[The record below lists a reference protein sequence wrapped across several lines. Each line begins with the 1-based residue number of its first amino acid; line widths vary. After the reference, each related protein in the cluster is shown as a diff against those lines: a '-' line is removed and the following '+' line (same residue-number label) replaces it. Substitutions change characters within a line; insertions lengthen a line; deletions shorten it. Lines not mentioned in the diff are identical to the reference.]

1 MGFLAILLQLC
12 NAASVILPAVAAVR
26 KTSDPTADNTTLIN
40 TAKAMQAVAPLVAGA
55 ESVSSA
61 SSAPM
66 TGVQKLAL
74 VQAVVPDAHTTA
86 VANGVTT
93 EPFDTYW
100 TPINAAI
107 TAVVAQNQIAAAPVP
122 AQSSQPQPT
131 AAS

>member
-1 MGFLAILLQLC
+1 MGFLSVLLQLC
-12 NAASVILPAVAAVR
+12 SAASAILPAVAAVR
-26 KTSDPTADNTTLIN
+26 ATSDPAADNTTLIN
-40 TAKAMQAVAPLVAGA
+40 TAKAMQAVTPLVAHA
-55 ESVSSA
+55 EAVSAA
-61 SSAPM
+61 STTPM

-74 VQAVVPDAHTTA
+74 VQAVVMDAHATA

-131 AAS
+131 SAS